1 MSSWSAYEE
10 NILSS
15 PLETLILSSKYRSGL
30 KLNLKVI
37 ILLIFLE
44 NELDYPGNISREEAQ
59 GSGPGELQ
67 H

>member
-1 MSSWSAYEE
+1 M
-10 NILSS
+10 LSS
-15 PLETLILSSKYRSGL
+15 PLETLILSSKYRSAL

-44 NELDYPGNISREEAQ
+44 NELDYPGNTSREEAQ
-59 GSGPGELQ
+59 GSGPEELQ